1 MNLLSSQSLYYQN
14 VNLVAQPTSLAS
26 RSEVPE
32 EKWRIMASP
41 MQSIIGPTF
50 AKRALELGLTVC
62 LHRFD
67 TTIDK
72 RIALLREVQEVEYSQ
87 PVQDRLWISVEMKN
101 PENAVRLITEGTSS
115 KNVIIDV
122 ANGYMRGILNYA
134 RELFGRTHGRISRL
148 MLGNIHSV
156 SILPEYLQLSQEL
169 GIPIFYRCGIA
180 SGSACNTRGMT
191 GYNRGQITEISECA
205 GFSSAHPNLV
215 LVADGGIADPAC
227 ASKAFG
233 AGAELIMMGG
243 YFAHAKESQH
253 VIDEIFKFWG
263 GASEFQQ
270 LLTHGEAK
278 RHSEGKELAVGKD
291 QVTSLEKLVD
301 NLWGGIASAVSYS
314 GHSTL
319 QQFIGHGVFE
329 QIA

>member
-1 MNLLSSQSLYYQN
+1 MNLLASQSVYYQN
-14 VNLVAQPTSLAS
+14 VNLIAQPTSLAS
-26 RSEVPE
+26 RTGVPD
-32 EKWRIMASP
+32 EKWRIVVSP
-41 MQSIIGPTF
+41 MQSIIGTTF
-50 AKRALELGLTVC
+50 AKRALERGLTVC

-67 TTIDK
+67 TTIEK
-72 RIALLREVQEVEYSQ
+72 RLALLREVQEANYDQ
-87 PVQDRLWISVEMKN
+87 PIADRLWISVEMKN
-101 PENAVRLITEGTSS
+101 PDNAIRLINEGSAA

-122 ANGYMRGILNYA
+122 ANGYMRGTLDYS
-134 RELFGRTHGRISRL
+134 RDLFRQTHGRIARL

-156 SILPEYLQLSQEL
+156 AILPEYLELANEL
-169 GIPIFYRCGIA
+169 GIPVFYRCGIA

-227 ASKAFG
+227 AAKAFG
-233 AGAELIMMGG
+233 AGAELVMMGG

-253 VIDEIFKFWG
+253 VLDEIFKFWG

-270 LLTHGEAK
+270 LLTHGEAR
-278 RHSEGKELAVGKD
+278 RHSEGKELAIGKD
-291 QVTSLEKLVD
+291 QLVSLEKLVD
-301 NLWGGIASAVSYS
+301 NLWGGISSAVSYS

-329 QIA
+329 RIA